1 VKAGLGTAIE
11 IRPYRGADEAG
22 VLELLEAS
30 LGGAPSG
37 SWGPDF
43 FRWKHLANPFGKSF
57 MLVAEQGGRIIGL
70 RAFLRWRFRAGTRS
84 VQAVRAVDTATHP
97 DFQGQGVFSRL
108 TRKALD
114 VLRDEVDLVF
124 NTPNEKSLQG
134 YLKMGW
140 SAVGRI
146 PVSIRV
152 RRPIRLARHVR
163 SLAAPAVLD
172 TGVVLDA
179 PPASQVLRFQEPL
192 EALLAGAGSPE
203 PRIHTEWDL
212 RYLRWR
218 YGEAPLDY
226 RVVEERQGDRL
237 LGAAIFRVRRRGVL
251 VETAVAELLAAPGD
265 GQTARRLLRR
275 VIAAAQADYVTCLF
289 PRGSPVARATRRSGF
304 LPAPRGVTFVVN
316 QLRSDVRPDPADLR
330 SWALSLGDVEVF

>member
-1 VKAGLGTAIE
+1 VKAGVGTAIE

-43 FRWKHLANPFGKSF
+43 FRWKHLDNPYGKSL

-70 RAFLRWRFRAGTRS
+70 RAFLRWRFRAGTRTL
-84 VQAVRAVDTATHP
+84 QAVRAVDTATHP
-97 DFQGQGVFSRL
+97 DFQGRGVFSRL
-108 TRKALD
+108 TREALD

-140 SAVGRI
+140 SVVGRI

-152 RRPIRLARHVR
+152 RHPIRLARHVH

-172 TGVVLDA
+172 RGVVLDA
-179 PPASQVLRFQEPL
+179 APASQVLWDHQPL
-192 EALLAGAGSPE
+192 EALLARAGIPE
-203 PRIHTEWDL
+203 PRIHTESDL
-212 RYLRWR
+212 KYLRWR
-218 YGEAPLDY
+218 YGQAPLDY
-226 RVVEERQGDRL
+226 RAVEERQGDRI
-237 LGAAIFRVRRRGVL
+237 LGAAIFRVRRRGAL
-251 VETAVAELLAAPGD
+251 VETAVGELLAAPGD

-275 VIAAAQADYVTCLF
+275 VIAAAPADYVTCLF
-289 PRGSPVARATRRSGF
+289 PRGSAVAGAARRSGF
-304 LPAPRGVTFVVN
+304 LRPPRGVTFVVN
-316 QLRSDVRPDPADLR
+316 PLRSDMPPDPTELR